1 MRGPDLAWQSDL
13 WDAFPQFSD
22 NVLQNI
28 GWLQRYVR
36 LSYGLHKLNKDYGKG
51 LAKLV
56 KKENKSVD
64 DGSSVSIS
72 HRACLTQLTVLAGK
86 HKQIAVSL
94 GNLSKEYDTHIK
106 RLLDQ
111 HKCVETEAKKLQS
124 DLDNNIRK
132 LDRSREKYEKRQ
144 NEADN
149 AEDHLTKAEPD
160 SRVSRAELEK
170 IKDVADD
177 AKIRATRA
185 RDEYSVQLNLTNSFQ
200 RGFYRETW
208 PNVFTKLRRVGQDAE
223 EGVNDLLSR
232 LVSGGLDQWPE
243 PVEAWGELDN
253 CRELLDFKGDFS
265 TFTIL
270 TKSGNPTPQD
280 FSFIEPNHDVWSSP
294 KSRFGSLRRTISRQ
308 SLKYRTPT
316 LQRKGRFSSM
326 LSLRG
331 STKMTRKSYKTE
343 TNTMN
348 KSFDSIDTI
357 DEETVSKNESAD
369 ATHEIR
375 SVTSKIAS
383 FAHDNISER
392 SFATNGIQNYDSLQR
407 TSTPVSRKPLYNPFK
422 EENGNKFNPFQD
434 ENGAKTHQTGYLE
447 TNLDFENDEAES
459 ETISKQILSDLVR
472 IIIKTDK
479 NEITD
484 TSNGYISYDDRKNPF
499 MDDVY
504 DDSLV
509 VA

>member
-1 MRGPDLAWQSDL
+1 
-13 WDAFPQFSD
+13 
-22 NVLQNI
+22 VL
-28 GWLQRYVR
+28 
-36 LSYGLHKLNKDYGKG
+36 KLKP
-51 LAKLV
+51 
-56 KKENKSVD
+56 
-64 DGSSVSIS
+64 
-72 HRACLTQLTVLAGK
+72 
-86 HKQIAVSL
+86 
-94 GNLSKEYDTHIK
+94 
-106 RLLDQ
+106 
-111 HKCVETEAKKLQS
+111 KKLQS

-132 LDRSREKYEKRQ
+132 LDRSREKFEKRQ

-223 EGVNDLLSR
+223 EGVNDLVSR

-270 TKSGNPTPQD
+270 TKSGNPCPQD

-294 KSRFGSLRRTISRQ
+294 KSRFGSLRRTLSRQ
-308 SLKYRTPT
+308 SLKYKTPT
-316 LQRKGRFSSM
+316 LQRRSGRFSSM

-331 STKMTRKSYKTE
+331 SSKMTRKNYKTE
-343 TNTMN
+343 NLTNNTMN

-357 DEETVSKNESAD
+357 DEHEETVSKNESAD

-383 FAHDNISER
+383 FTQDNISDK
-392 SFATNGIQNYDSLQR
+392 SFATNGGQTYDSLPR
-407 TSTPVSRKPLYNPFK
+407 TSTPVSRKPVYNPFK
-422 EENGNKFNPFQD
+422 EENGIKFNPFQE
-434 ENGAKTHQTGYLE
+434 ENGAPQNGYLE
-447 TNLDFENDEAES
+447 TDFDLENDEAES
-459 ETISKQILSDLVR
+459 EIISKQILTEVLKF
-472 IIIKTDK
+472 ITETDK
-479 NEITD
+479 VEPDVEI
-484 TSNGYISYDDRKNPF
+484 SNGFIRYDDRKNPF